1 MTDKADIIIDFRDT
15 LSSISLLKV
24 TQVFG
29 KMKSSELLEIRGAD
43 PDTRQDMFKLLP
55 QASYEVAEME
65 DAGAEGGLCRVL
77 IRKR

>member
-1 MTDKADIIIDFRDT
+1 MTDQAYRVIDFSDS

-29 KMKSSELLEIRGAD
+29 KMKSSEILEIRGAD
-43 PDTRQDMFKLLP
+43 PDTQQDLFKLLP
-55 QASYEVAEME
+55 PASYEVVDVKEL
-65 DAGAEGGLCRVL
+65 DREGETGWVT